1 MYTFCP
7 SCHAIFRLTT
17 RQLATAGG
25 RTRCGECREIYSAV
39 EHLFEDLAETR
50 EAQGLH
56 IQQAEDRARAAA
68 AEQAEAAAREEAA
81 AAEQAEAA
89 REETAAAEDESAKRE
104 EAEAVV
110 AAAEALL
117 ADSQPGSAVAGDEPP
132 VLTSPVGDWSQSS
145 LKMPNV
151 FSAVALVLLVLLMC
165 AQWIFFNRA
174 ELASNKDW
182 RPYLEQACT
191 YLHCSLPLQ
200 VDLTQLELLQRDVRQ
215 HPRVEEALLV
225 NATLSNQADFTQPYP
240 VLEVSFTDL
249 GGNTVAARRFRP
261 IEYMIDS
268 YTIKRGMPPGE
279 PVPVVL
285 EIVDP
290 GKSAASYQF
299 GFL

>member
-25 RTRCGECREIYSAV
+25 RTRCGECREVYSAV
-39 EHLFEDLAETR
+39 DHLFEDLAETR
-50 EAQGLH
+50 EARELYQ
-56 IQQAEDRARAAA
+56 QQAEDRAQAA
-68 AEQAEAAAREEAA
+68 AEQSDAVARQETEAAE
-81 AAEQAEAA
+81 
-89 REETAAAEDESAKRE
+89 RE
-104 EAEAVV
+104 EAEVTV

-117 ADSQPGSAVAGDEPP
+117 ADSQPASEAAGDEPP

-151 FSAVALVLLVLLMC
+151 FSAVALVLLVLLIC

-174 ELASNKDW
+174 ELAGNKDW

>member
-25 RTRCGECREIYSAV
+25 RTRCGECRETYSAV

-50 EAQGLH
+50 EVQRLH
-56 IQQAEDRARAAA
+56 IQHAEDRPRGRLQQPSRRRQRGKKLPQQKM
-68 AEQAEAAAREEAA
+68 EQH
-81 AAEQAEAA
+81 
-89 REETAAAEDESAKRE
+89 KRE
-104 EAEAVV
+104 EAEAAV

-132 VLTSPVGDWSQSS
+132 VLTSPVGGWSQSS

-151 FSAVALVLLVLLMC
+151 FSAVALVLLVLLIC

-174 ELASNKDW
+174 ELAGNKDW